1 MQAAALMAIYIV
13 TAAVVQFVGFLI
25 SRLIDYQWPTAGLL
39 TFLYGNCVA
48 HCRLDYRMGDCET
61 GIQSRKGGPESHIV
75 GPLGR
80 PPMGFTQ
87 SDGC

>member
-39 TFLYGNCVA
+39 TFPMQL
-48 HCRLDYRMGDCET
+48 R
-61 GIQSRKGGPESHIV
+61 
-75 GPLGR
+75 GPLPFGLQNGR
-80 PPMGFTQ
+80 L
-87 SDGC
+87 